1 MKLDG
6 MKCPNC
12 GSENTH
18 VWQNEETNIWDD
30 STYKFFLEEFGENQ
44 LLSGSTENVIYKCK
58 CSNCEMHFSAMA
70 ILDVKVKKMITRK
83 TTKEIKRLKVSE
95 VVEDEKRKD

>member
-30 STYKFFLEEFGENQ
+30 STYKFFWKSLEKINFFLGVRKM
-44 LLSGSTENVIYKCK
+44 LFI
-58 CSNCEMHFSAMA
+58 SA
-70 ILDVKVKKMITRK
+70 
-83 TTKEIKRLKVSE
+83 S
-95 VVEDEKRKD
+95 VVTARCTFQQWLFWMSK